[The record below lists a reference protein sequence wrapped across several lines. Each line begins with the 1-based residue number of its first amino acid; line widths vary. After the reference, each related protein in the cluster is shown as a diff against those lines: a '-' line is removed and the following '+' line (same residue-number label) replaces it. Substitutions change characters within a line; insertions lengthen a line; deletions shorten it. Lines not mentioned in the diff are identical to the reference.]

1 MNDKKPLVLI
11 PGSINA
17 RVRER
22 IEATFD
28 CLSIERADAAL
39 VPDEKKGRIQAIASM
54 TRIDGDFINAFDNL
68 SINA

>member
-28 CLSIERADAAL
+28 CLSIERADAAQE
-39 VPDEKKGRIQAIASM
+39 PDEKKGRIQAIASTPFM
-54 TRIDGDFINAFDNL
+54 RRCAVSWSPTHL
-68 SINA
+68 TC